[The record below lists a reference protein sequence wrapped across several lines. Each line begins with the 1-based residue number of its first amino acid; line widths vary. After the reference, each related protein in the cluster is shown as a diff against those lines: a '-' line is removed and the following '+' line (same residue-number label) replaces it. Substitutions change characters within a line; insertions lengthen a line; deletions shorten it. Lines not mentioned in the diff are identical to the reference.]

1 MVQRTLLLWGAALIV
16 GAFVA
21 HWGADKLSSPLK
33 KVRRQWGLTAVAGGA
48 LVGIAAAGSEIG
60 INAISAYRG
69 VSDIG
74 LGMMLGSNIVSVP
87 LIVTVAYF
95 ASRGENP
102 GSGDEE
108 SNKNGSNGSTGQSN
122 GLEADH
128 EQHRRE
134 NLLRIHRDGVRVLI
148 IPYLGIL
155 ALVAVLTIPEPV
167 RGLQPLDGVIMG
179 TAYLAYLG
187 QAFMRGRSSPEDVQW
202 KTKEITLAVAGLVA
216 LAAGAYTTVR
226 ATENIVTGLGITRLV
241 GGLFITAIV
250 TALPEIFATRSVVKS
265 GQVTAGTTSVIGD
278 NAVTMTVAFVPLAL
292 VTVPIENFQLY
303 WVNLTFVAIVA
314 VTFGALIHFGSVGE
328 HGFERWQVFALDGVY
343 LLYLIVMVFWVL

>member
-1 MVQRTLLLWGAALIV
+1 MPLLIWAGVLVI

-21 HWGADKLSSPLK
+21 HWGADKLSAPLK

-60 INAISAYRG
+60 INTISAYRG

-87 LIVTVAYF
+87 LIVTTAYF
-95 ASRGENP
+95 VSRTESLGGGNGENDD
-102 GSGDEE
+102 S
-108 SNKNGSNGSTGQSN
+108 GSNGSTGQSN
-122 GLEADH
+122 RLEAGH
-128 EQHRRE
+128 EQHRQE
-134 NLLRIHRDGVRVLI
+134 NLLRIGRDAVHVLTV
-148 IPYLGIL
+148 PYLGIL
-155 ALVAVLTIPEPV
+155 ALVAILTVPEPV
-167 RGLQPLDGVIMG
+167 RGLQPLDGVVMG
-179 TAYLAYLG
+179 AAYLVYLG
-187 QAFMRGRSSPEDVQW
+187 QAFIRGRSSPEDVEW
-202 KTKEITLAVAGLVA
+202 KRKEIGLAVAGLIA

-226 ATENIVTGLGITRLV
+226 ATENIVAGLGITRLI

-278 NAVTMTVAFVPLAL
+278 NAVTMTVAFLPLAV

-314 VTFGALIHFGSVGE
+314 AMFGLLIHVGSVGE
-328 HGFERWQVFALDGVY
+328 HGFERWQVLALDGVY
-343 LLYLIVMVFWVL
+343 LLYLIVIIFWVL

>member
-1 MVQRTLLLWGAALIV
+1 MVQLTLLLWGAALVV

-21 HWGADKLSSPLK
+21 HWGADKLSAPLK

-87 LIVTVAYF
+87 LIVTAAYF
-95 ASRGENP
+95 ASRSKDL
-102 GSGDEE
+102 GSGDGE
-108 SNKNGSNGSTGQSN
+108 SKDDGSSESAGQSN

-128 EQHRRE
+128 DKHRRE

-148 IPYLGIL
+148 VPYLGIL

-179 TAYLAYLG
+179 AAYLAYLG
-187 QAFMRGRSSPEDVQW
+187 QAFMRGRASPEEVQW
-202 KTKEITLAVAGLVA
+202 KTKEIALAAAGLVA

-226 ATENIVTGLGITRLV
+226 ATENIVAGLGITRLV
-241 GGLFITAIV
+241 GGLFVTAIV

-278 NAVTMTVAFVPLAL
+278 NAVTMTVAFLPLAL
-292 VTVPIENFQLY
+292 VTVPIEDFQLY
-303 WVNLTFVAIVA
+303 WVNLTFVIVVA
-314 VTFGALIHFGSVGE
+314 ATFGALIHFGSDTE
-328 HGFERWQVFALDGVY
+328 HGFERWQVLALDGVY
-343 LLYLIVMVFWVL
+343 LLYLLVMVFWVL